1 MANLS
6 LNHRRLAFIFRSF
19 FMMIPTLIN
28 RSITRRYTWNQRA
41 NIPKIA
47 RIIKISMSK
56 MLLLAKLIYVKPT
69 IDKKNIVDI
78 GGKVFL

>member
-69 IDKKNIVDI
+69 IDKK
-78 GGKVFL
+78 